1 MATIFFTNTN
11 QIGDGSLYQTVLNA
25 QEGDV
30 VAPDPTVFGVGER
43 VVIDFAD
50 ILKIE
55 RPITID
61 AGKTRLILTKS
72 QKSGSIPAYI
82 LIDTSYSTIAGLHA
96 RGVAFNGRVLPGGS
110 LQKYRFDKCV
120 FGGFPKGYNSVHP
133 VGYCDIEFNDCAF
146 ICGYGSPFFGTSTRS
161 SYIFNRCTIA
171 ANKANETS
179 PGRIG
184 ATYVDCID
192 EPDLSTAGFANVPT
206 NLDSVVVTK
215 WEEYDF
221 TPLPSSP
228 YATGATSAENE
239 TDILGSRRGYLDSTG
254 ETQYAVGAYE
264 VVNANYYLAPN
275 VGSTASFTDPA
286 IWRTERGG
294 DATPEVVEAGVFFID
309 ETVTLIGAPPEG
321 ASIVVAGPSRVE
333 IGADCIFEE
342 IRIGSRSEI
351 EFKGTARGAALD
363 LRDESLLELA
373 PGTINTVDSLTNGS
387 GVTLKSSS
395 RSYFSAPVITPSLFE
410 NENVVVGVRGAGL
423 TGFFAA
429 AKNSNEVAL
438 SWTCKDSSVPI
449 VLERRIDGE
458 WTTALASA
466 LGLTATV
473 PFGTDPVELIFDDWR
488 AWDGDVFLTASPSN
502 AKINFF
508 KYWSGVDAAVSVS
521 EWIVESLVVNEWITD
536 TITMKAGEMGY
547 RNENA
552 LFLAL
557 IKNPLSGAL
566 LQPEEV
572 SGITATF
579 YKVGGWSSPNVWTPV
594 DGWVDIAVP
603 SDSVLPAPI
612 DVETLTQSGTT
623 WSRDEGPNFSWT
635 PNTTTSTPFSD
646 NGSYVVQ
653 VKIVLKDG
661 KNPIVAT
668 FNNKVY

>member
-11 QIGDGSLYQTVLNA
+11 QIGDGSLYQTVLDA

-61 AGKTRLILTKS
+61 AGKTRLILRKTTASVVSKDV
-72 QKSGSIPAYI
+72 
-82 LIDTSYSTIAGLHA
+82 LIDCVYSTIVSFNA
-96 RGVAFNGRVLPGGS
+96 RGIAFNGRVLVGGS
-110 LQKYRFDKCV
+110 GQKHRFDKCI
-120 FGGFPKGYNSVHP
+120 FGGFATVRNSFHTNGNCNV
-133 VGYCDIEFNDCAF
+133 EFNDCAF
-146 ICGYGSPFFGTSTRS
+146 VCGPSSPFYGTATKS
-161 SYIFNRCTIA
+161 SYKFTRCTIA
-171 ANKANETS
+171 ANKANEMTS
-179 PGRIG
+179 GRTG

-206 NLDSVVVTK
+206 SLDAVDVTK

-221 TPLPSSP
+221 APLSSSP
-228 YATGATSAENE
+228 FATGATSAENE
-239 TDILGSRRGYLDSTG
+239 TDILGSRRGYLDANG
-254 ETQYAVGAYE
+254 ATQYAVGAFE

-275 VGSTASFTDPA
+275 VGLTARFTDPS
-286 IWRTERGG
+286 IWRTERDGN
-294 DATPEVVEAGVFFID
+294 ATPEAVEAGVFYVD
-309 ETVTLIGAPPEG
+309 ETVAFIDAPPKG

-333 IGADCIFEE
+333 IGADCVFEE
-342 IRIGSRSEI
+342 IRVGARSEI
-351 EFKGTARGAALD
+351 EFKGTARGSTLD
-363 LRDESLLELA
+363 LRDESSLELA

-387 GVTLKSSS
+387 GVTIKSSS
-395 RSYFSAPVITPSLFE
+395 RSYFSAPVIIPSLFE
-410 NENVVVGVRGAGL
+410 TENVVVGVRGAGL

-429 AKNSNEVAL
+429 VKNSNEVAL

-449 VLERRIDGE
+449 VVERRVDGG
-458 WTTALASA
+458 WTTALEAA

-473 PFGTDPVELIFDDWR
+473 PFGSEPVELIFDDWR
-488 AWDGDVFLTASPSN
+488 AWDGDVFLTASPFY
-502 AKINFF
+502 AKVDFF
-508 KYWSGVDAAVSVS
+508 KYWSGVDATVSVN
-521 EWIVESLVVNEWITD
+521 EWIVDPLVVNEWITN
-536 TITMKAGEMGY
+536 TLTMKAGEMGY

-566 LQPEEV
+566 LQQEEV
-572 SGITATF
+572 SNITATF
-579 YKVGGWSSPNVWTPV
+579 YKVGGWSSPNMWTPV

-612 DVETLTQSGTT
+612 DVSVLTQSGTT
-623 WSRDEGPNFSWT
+623 WSREEGPNFSWT
-635 PNTTTSTPFSD
+635 PNTTTSTPFAD

>member
-61 AGKTRLILTKS
+61 AGRTRLILRRTTAS
-72 QKSGSIPAYI
+72 AVPRDI
-82 LIDTSYSTIAGLHA
+82 LIDCVYSTIVSFNA
-96 RGVAFNGRVLPGGS
+96 RGIAFNGRVLVGGS
-110 LQKYRFDKCV
+110 GQKHRFDKCI
-120 FGGFPKGYNSVHP
+120 FGGFSTSRNSFHTT
-133 VGYCDIEFNDCAF
+133 GNCDVEFNDCAF
-146 ICGYGSPFFGTSTRS
+146 ICGAGSPFYGTSIKS
-161 SYIFNRCTIA
+161 SYKFTRCTIA

-179 PGRIG
+179 SARNI

-192 EPDLSTAGFANVPT
+192 EPDLSTAGFANVPAS
-206 NLDSVVVTK
+206 LDAVVVTK

-221 TPLPSSP
+221 APLPSSP
-228 YATGATSAENE
+228 FATGGATGADE
-239 TDILGSRRGYLDSTG
+239 TDLLGNKRGWTDESDS
-254 ETQYAVGAYE
+254 TQYAVGAYE
-264 VVNANYYLAPN
+264 VVKADYFLSQDTPPSARFTEP
-275 VGSTASFTDPA
+275 STWKT
-286 IWRTERGG
+286 TRGG
-294 DATPEVVEAGVFFID
+294 NAPPEVVGTGVFYID
-309 ETVTLIGAPPEG
+309 EAKTFVDAPPAG

-333 IGADCIFEE
+333 IGDACVLDE
-342 IRIGSRSEI
+342 IRAGARSTI
-351 EFKGTARGAALD
+351 AFKNAVVASSFD
-363 LRDESLLELA
+363 LRDESTVEIR
-373 PGTINTVDSLTNGS
+373 PGDVIALDSLTFGAGAS
-387 GVTLKSSS
+387 AKSTG
-395 RSYFSAPVITPSLFE
+395 RAYLSAPEVDASQLTT
-410 NENVVVGVRGAGL
+410 ENVVVGQRGAGL
-423 TGFFAA
+423 TGFYAVV
-429 AKNSNEVAL
+429 KRTGEVAL

-449 VLERRIDGE
+449 VVERRVDGE
-458 WTTALASA
+458 WTTAIASA
-466 LGLTATV
+466 LGLTSTV
-473 PFGTDPVELIFDDWR
+473 QVGPEPIELVFDDWR
-488 AWDGDVFLTASPSN
+488 AWDGDAFLTSTPFY
-502 AKINFF
+502 AKVDFF
-508 KYWSGVDAAVSVS
+508 KYWAGVDATVSVS
-521 EWIVESLVVNEWITD
+521 EWSVEPLVVNEWITNTL
-536 TITMKAGEMGY
+536 TIKAGEMGY

-572 SGITATF
+572 EGITATF
-579 YKVGGWSSPNVWTPV
+579 FKVGGWSSPNVWTPV
-594 DGWVDIAVP
+594 EEWVDVAVP
-603 SDSVLPAPI
+603 TDSVLPAPI
-612 DVETLTQSGTT
+612 DVSVLTQSGTT

-635 PNTTTSTPFSD
+635 PNTTTSTPFGE

>member
-11 QIGDGSLYQTVLNA
+11 QIGDGSLYQTVLDA

-30 VAPDPTVFGVGER
+30 VMPDPTVFGVGER

-72 QKSGSIPAYI
+72 QNYGSVPAYV

-120 FGGFPKGYNSVHP
+120 FGGFPKTYNSVHS

-146 ICGYGSPFFGTSTRS
+146 ICGAGSPFFGTSTKS
-161 SYIFNRCTIA
+161 SYKFTRCTIA

-179 PGRIG
+179 SGRVA
-184 ATYVDCID
+184 ATYIDCID
-192 EPDLSTAGFANVPT
+192 EPDLTTAGFANVPT
-206 NLDSVVVTK
+206 SLDAVDVTK

-221 TPLPSSP
+221 APLPSSP
-228 YATGATSAENE
+228 FATGATDAENE
-239 TDILGSRRGYLDSTG
+239 TDILGSRRGYVDATG
-254 ETQYAVGAYE
+254 VTQYAVGAYE

-275 VGSTASFTDPA
+275 VGSTARFTDPT

-294 DATPEVVEAGVFFID
+294 NATPEVVEAGVFYVD
-309 ETVTLIGAPPEG
+309 ETVTLLDDPPEG
-321 ASIVVAGPSRVE
+321 SSIVVAGPSRVE
-333 IGADCIFEE
+333 IGDACVLDE
-342 IRIGSRSEI
+342 IRAGARSTI
-351 EFKGTARGAALD
+351 AFKNAVIASSFD
-363 LRDESLLELA
+363 LRDESTVEII
-373 PGTINTVDSLTNGS
+373 PGDVIALDSLTYGAGAS
-387 GVTLKSSS
+387 AKSTG
-395 RSYFSAPVITPSLFE
+395 RAYLSAPEVDASQLTT
-410 NENVVVGVRGAGL
+410 ENVVVGQRGAGL

-429 AKNSNEVAL
+429 VKRAGEIAL

-449 VLERRIDGE
+449 VVERRVDGE
-458 WTTALASA
+458 WTTAIASA

-473 PFGTDPVELIFDDWR
+473 QVGPEPIELVFDDWR
-488 AWDGDVFLTASPSN
+488 AWDGDAFLTSTPFY
-502 AKINFF
+502 AKVDFF
-508 KYWSGVDAAVSVS
+508 KYWAGVDATVSVS
-521 EWIVESLVVNEWITD
+521 EWSVEPLVVNEWITNTL
-536 TITMKAGEMGY
+536 TIKAGEMGY

-572 SGITATF
+572 EGITATF
-579 YKVGGWSSPNVWTPV
+579 FKVGGWSSPNVWTPV
-594 DGWVDIAVP
+594 EEWVDVAVP
-603 SDSVLPAPI
+603 TDSVLPAPI
-612 DVETLTQSGTT
+612 DVSVLTQSGMT

>member
-11 QIGDGSLYQTVLNA
+11 QIGDGSLFQTILDA

-61 AGKTRLILTKS
+61 AGKTRLILRRTTASAVPKDV
-72 QKSGSIPAYI
+72 
-82 LIDTSYSTIAGLHA
+82 LIDCVYSTIVSFNA
-96 RGVAFNGRVLPGGS
+96 RGIAFNGRVLVGGS
-110 LQKYRFDKCV
+110 GQKHRFDKCI
-120 FGGFPKGYNSVHP
+120 FGGFATVRNSFHTTGNCNV
-133 VGYCDIEFNDCAF
+133 EFNDCAF
-146 ICGYGSPFFGTSTRS
+146 ICGSGSPFYGTSTKS
-161 SYIFNRCTIA
+161 SYKFTRCTIA

-179 PGRIG
+179 SGRVA
-184 ATYVDCID
+184 ATYIDCID
-192 EPDLSTAGFANVPT
+192 EPDLTTAGFANVPSS
-206 NLDSVVVTK
+206 LDAVDVTK

-221 TPLPSSP
+221 SPIPSSP
-228 YATGATSAENE
+228 FATGGTSAENE
-239 TDILGSRRGYLDSTG
+239 TDILGSRRGYLDATG
-254 ETQYAVGAYE
+254 ATQYAIGAYE

-275 VGSTASFTDPA
+275 VGSTVSFTDPS

-294 DATPEVVEAGVFFID
+294 IATPEVVEAGVFYVDGTVTFID
-309 ETVTLIGAPPEG
+309 APPEG

-333 IGADCIFEE
+333 IGADCMFEE
-342 IRIGSRSEI
+342 IRVGSRSEI
-351 EFKGTARGAALD
+351 EFKETARGSSLD
-363 LRDESLLELA
+363 LRDESLLEIA

-387 GVTLKSSS
+387 GVTIKSSS
-395 RSYFSAPVITPSLFE
+395 RSYFSAPIIIPTLFE
-410 NENVVVGVRGAGL
+410 TENVVVCVRGAGL

-429 AKNSNEVAL
+429 VNSADEVAL

-449 VLERRIDGE
+449 VVERRVDGE
-458 WTTALASA
+458 WTTAIASA
-466 LGLTATV
+466 LGLTTTV
-473 PFGTDPVELIFDDWR
+473 PFGSEPVELIFGDWR
-488 AWDGDVFLTASPSN
+488 AWDGDVFLTASPFY
-502 AKINFF
+502 AKVDFF
-508 KYWSGVDAAVSVS
+508 KYWSGVDATVSVS
-521 EWIVESLVVNEWITD
+521 EWIVEPLVVNEWITD
-536 TITMKAGEMGY
+536 TLTMKAGEMGY

-572 SGITATF
+572 SNITATF

-594 DGWVDIAVP
+594 DGWVDVAVP
-603 SDSVLPAPI
+603 TDSVLPAPV
-612 DVETLTQSGTT
+612 DVSVLTQSGTT

-635 PNTTTSTPFSD
+635 PNTTTSTPFAD

>member
-11 QIGDGSLYQTVLNA
+11 QIGDGSLYQTVLDA

-30 VAPDPTVFGVGER
+30 VTPDPTVFGVGER

-61 AGKTRLILTKS
+61 AGKTRLILRRTTAS
-72 QKSGSIPAYI
+72 AAPRDI
-82 LIDTSYSTIAGLHA
+82 LIDCVYSTIVSFNA
-96 RGVAFNGRVLPGGS
+96 RGVAFNGRVLVGGS
-110 LQKYRFDKCV
+110 GQKHRFDKCI
-120 FGGFPKGYNSVHP
+120 FGGFATVRNSFHTTGNCNV
-133 VGYCDIEFNDCAF
+133 EFNDCAF
-146 ICGYGSPFFGTSTRS
+146 ICGAGSPFYGTATKSI
-161 SYIFNRCTIA
+161 YNFMRCTIA

-179 PGRIG
+179 TGRVA

-192 EPDLSTAGFANVPT
+192 EPGLTTAGFANVPT
-206 NLDSVVVTK
+206 NLDAVDVTK

-221 TPLPSSP
+221 SPLPSSP
-228 YATGATSAENE
+228 FATGGTSAENK
-239 TDILGSRRGYLDSTG
+239 TDILGSRRGYVDATG
-254 ETQYAVGAYE
+254 ATQYAVGAYE

-275 VGSTASFTDPA
+275 VVSTASFTDTS

-294 DATPEVVEAGVFFID
+294 DATPEVVEAGVFYID
-309 ETVTLIGAPPEG
+309 ETVTLLDAPPEG

-333 IGADCIFEE
+333 IGAECVFEE
-342 IRIGSRSEI
+342 IRVGSRSEL
-351 EFKGTARGAALD
+351 EFKGTASGSSLD
-363 LRDESLLELA
+363 LRDESIIEIA

-387 GVTLKSSS
+387 GVTIKSSS
-395 RSYFSAPVITPSLFE
+395 RSYFSAPVIIQSLFDS
-410 NENVVVGVRGAGL
+410 ENVVVGVRGAGL
-423 TGFFAA
+423 TGFYAA

-438 SWTCKDSSVPI
+438 SWGCKDSSVPI
-449 VLERRIDGE
+449 VIERRIDGE
-458 WTTALASA
+458 WTTAIESA
-466 LGLTATV
+466 LGLSATV
-473 PFGTDPVELIFDDWR
+473 PFGSEPVELIFSDWR
-488 AWDGDVFLTASPSN
+488 AWDGDVFLTASPFY
-502 AKINFF
+502 AKVDFF
-508 KYWSGVDAAVSVS
+508 KYWSGVDATVSVS
-521 EWIVESLVVNEWITD
+521 EWIVEPLVVNEWITD
-536 TITMKAGEMGY
+536 TLTMKAGEMGY

-603 SDSVLPAPI
+603 SDSVLSAPI
-612 DVETLTQSGTT
+612 DVSVLTQSGTT

-635 PNTTTSTPFSD
+635 PNTITSTPFAD

-668 FNNKVY
+668 FNNKVF

>member
-11 QIGDGSLYQTVLNA
+11 QIGDGSLYQTVLDA

-55 RPITID
+55 RPITLD
-61 AGKTRLILTKS
+61 AGKTRLILQRTTASAVPKDV
-72 QKSGSIPAYI
+72 
-82 LIDTSYSTIAGLHA
+82 LIDCVYSTIVSFNA
-96 RGVAFNGRVLPGGS
+96 RGIAFNGRVLVGGS
-110 LQKYRFDKCV
+110 GQKHRFDKCI
-120 FGGFPKGYNSVHP
+120 FGGFATVRNSFHTTGNCNV
-133 VGYCDIEFNDCAF
+133 EFNDCAF
-146 ICGYGSPFFGTSTRS
+146 ICGAGSPFYGTSTKS
-161 SYIFNRCTIA
+161 SYKFTRCTIA

-179 PGRIG
+179 SGRVA

-206 NLDSVVVTK
+206 SLDAVDVTK

-221 TPLPSSP
+221 APLSSSP
-228 YATGATSAENE
+228 FATGATSAENE
-239 TDILGSRRGYLDSTG
+239 TDILGSRRGYIDASG
-254 ETQYAVGAYE
+254 ATQYAVGAYE
-264 VVNANYYLAPN
+264 VVNANYYLASN
-275 VGSTASFTDPA
+275 VGLTARFTEPS

-294 DATPEVVEAGVFFID
+294 IATPEAVEAGVFYVD
-309 ETVTLIGAPPEG
+309 ETVAFIDAPPEG

-333 IGADCIFEE
+333 IGADCVFEE
-342 IRIGSRSEI
+342 IRVGSRSEI
-351 EFKGTARGAALD
+351 EFKGTARGSSLD

-387 GVTLKSSS
+387 GATIKSSS
-395 RSYFSAPVITPSLFE
+395 RSYFSAHVLIPSLFE
-410 NENVVVGVRGAGL
+410 SENVVVGVRGAGL

-429 AKNSNEVAL
+429 VKNSNEVAL

-449 VLERRIDGE
+449 VVERRIDGE
-458 WTTALASA
+458 WTTALEAA

-473 PFGTDPVELIFDDWR
+473 PFGSEPVELIFGDWR
-488 AWDGDVFLTASPSN
+488 AWDGDAFLTASPFY
-502 AKINFF
+502 AKVDFF
-508 KYWSGVDAAVSVS
+508 KYWAGVDATVSVS
-521 EWIVESLVVNEWITD
+521 EWIVDPLVVNEWITD
-536 TITMKAGEMGY
+536 TLTMKAGEMGY

-579 YKVGGWSSPNVWTPV
+579 YKIGGWSSPNVWTPV
-594 DGWVDIAVP
+594 DGWVDVAVP

-612 DVETLTQSGTT
+612 DVSVLTQSGTT

-635 PNTTTSTPFSD
+635 PNTTTSTPFAD

>member
-11 QIGDGSLYQTVLNA
+11 QIGDGSLYQTVLDA

-30 VAPDPTVFGVGER
+30 VTPDPTVFGVGER

-61 AGKTRLILTKS
+61 AGKTRLILRRTTASAVPKDV
-72 QKSGSIPAYI
+72 
-82 LIDTSYSTIAGLHA
+82 LIDCVYSTIVSFNA
-96 RGVAFNGRVLPGGS
+96 RGIAFNGRVLVGGS
-110 LQKYRFDKCV
+110 GQKHRFDKCI
-120 FGGFPKGYNSVHP
+120 FGGFATVRNSFHTTGNCNV
-133 VGYCDIEFNDCAF
+133 EFNDCAF
-146 ICGYGSPFFGTSTRS
+146 ICGAGSPFFGTATKS
-161 SYIFNRCTIA
+161 SYKFTRCTIA

-179 PGRIG
+179 SGRVA

-192 EPDLSTAGFANVPT
+192 EPDLSTAGFANVPAS
-206 NLDSVVVTK
+206 LDAVDVTK

-221 TPLPSSP
+221 SPLPSSP
-228 YATGATSAENE
+228 FATGATDAENE
-239 TDILGSRRGYLDSTG
+239 TDILGSRRGYVDASG
-254 ETQYAVGAYE
+254 ATQYAIGAYE

-275 VGSTASFTDPA
+275 FGSTARFTDPL
-286 IWRTERGG
+286 IWRIERGG
-294 DATPEVVEAGVFFID
+294 NATPEVVEAGVFYID
-309 ETVTLIGAPPEG
+309 ETVTLIDAPPEG

-333 IGADCIFEE
+333 IGADCVFEE
-342 IRIGSRSEI
+342 IRVGSRSEL
-351 EFKGTARGAALD
+351 EFKGTASGSALD

-373 PGTINTVDSLTNGS
+373 PGTINAVDSLTNGS
-387 GVTLKSSS
+387 GVVFKSSS
-395 RSYFSAPVITPSLFE
+395 RSYFSAPVLIQSLFE
-410 NENVVVGVRGAGL
+410 TENVVVGVRGAGL

-429 AKNSNEVAL
+429 VKNSNEVAL
-438 SWTCKDSSVPI
+438 SWTCKESSVPI
-449 VLERRIDGE
+449 VLERRVDGE
-458 WTTALASA
+458 WTTILESA
-466 LGLTATV
+466 LGLSATV
-473 PFGTDPVELIFDDWR
+473 PFGSEPVELIFDDWR
-488 AWDGDVFLTASPSN
+488 AWDGDVFLTASPFY
-502 AKINFF
+502 AKTDFF
-508 KYWSGVDAAVSVS
+508 KYWAGVDATVSVS
-521 EWIVESLVVNEWITD
+521 EWIVEPLVVNEWITD
-536 TITMKAGEMGY
+536 TLTMKAGEMAY

-572 SGITATF
+572 SNITATF
-579 YKVGGWSSPNVWTPV
+579 YKIGGWSSPNVWTPV

-603 SDSVLPAPI
+603 SDSVLSTPI

-623 WSRDEGPNFSWT
+623 WSREEGPNFSWT
-635 PNTTTSTPFSD
+635 PNTTTSTPFAD

>member
-11 QIGDGSLYQTVLNA
+11 QIGDGSLYQTVLDA

-61 AGKTRLILTKS
+61 AGKTRLILRRTTASAVPKD
-72 QKSGSIPAYI
+72 I
-82 LIDTSYSTIAGLHA
+82 LIDCVYSTIVSFNA
-96 RGVAFNGRVLPGGS
+96 RGIAFSGRVLVGGS
-110 LQKYRFDKCV
+110 GQKHRFDKCI
-120 FGGFPKGYNSVHP
+120 FGGFATVRNSFHTT
-133 VGYCDIEFNDCAF
+133 GNCDVEFNDCAF
-146 ICGYGSPFFGTSTRS
+146 ICGAGSPFYGTSTKS
-161 SYIFNRCTIA
+161 SYKFTRCTIA
-171 ANKANETS
+171 ANKANES
-179 PGRIG
+179 SSGRVA

-192 EPDLSTAGFANVPT
+192 EPDLTTAGFANVPT
-206 NLDSVVVTK
+206 SLDAVDVTK

-221 TPLPSSP
+221 APLPSSP
-228 YATGATSAENE
+228 FATGATSAENK
-239 TDILGSRRGYLDSTG
+239 TDILGSRRGYVDASG
-254 ETQYAVGAYE
+254 ATQYAVGAFE
-264 VVNANYYLAPN
+264 VVNANYYLGPN
-275 VGSTASFTDPA
+275 VGSTARFTEPTT
-286 IWRTERGG
+286 WRTERGG
-294 DATPEVVEAGVFFID
+294 IATPEVVETGVFYVD
-309 ETVTLIGAPPEG
+309 ETVTFIDDPPEG

-333 IGADCIFEE
+333 IGADCVFEE
-342 IRIGSRSEI
+342 IRVGSRSEI

-387 GVTLKSSS
+387 GVAFKSSS
-395 RSYFSAPVITPSLFE
+395 RSYFSAPMLIPSLFDS
-410 NENVVVGVRGAGL
+410 ENVVVGVRGAGL
-423 TGFFAA
+423 TGFYAA
-429 AKNSNEVAL
+429 AKNPNEVAL
-438 SWTCKDSSVPI
+438 SWTCKDSAVPI
-449 VLERRIDGE
+449 VIERRINGE
-458 WTTALASA
+458 WTTALESA
-466 LGLTATV
+466 LGLSATV
-473 PFGTDPVELIFDDWR
+473 PFGSEPVELIFGDWR
-488 AWDGDVFLTASPSN
+488 AWDGDVFLTASPFYT
-502 AKINFF
+502 KVDFF
-508 KYWSGVDAAVSVS
+508 KYWAGVDVTVSVS
-521 EWIVESLVVNEWITD
+521 EWIVEPLVVNEWITD
-536 TITMKAGEMGY
+536 TLTMKAGEMGY

-572 SGITATF
+572 SNITATF

-603 SDSVLPAPI
+603 SDSVLSAPI
-612 DVETLTQSGTT
+612 DVSVLTQSGTT

-635 PNTTTSTPFSD
+635 PNTITSTPFAD

>member
-11 QIGDGSLYQTVLNA
+11 QIGDGSLYQTVLDA
-25 QEGDV
+25 QERDV

-61 AGKTRLILTKS
+61 AGKTRLILHRTTASAVPKDV
-72 QKSGSIPAYI
+72 
-82 LIDTSYSTIAGLHA
+82 LIDCVYSTIVSFNA
-96 RGVAFNGRVLPGGS
+96 RGIAFNGRVLVGGS
-110 LQKYRFDKCV
+110 GQKHRFDKCI
-120 FGGFPKGYNSVHP
+120 FGGFATVRNSFHTT
-133 VGYCDIEFNDCAF
+133 GNCDVEFNDCAF
-146 ICGYGSPFFGTSTRS
+146 ICGAGSPFYGTSTKS
-161 SYIFNRCTIA
+161 KYKFNRCTIA

-179 PGRIG
+179 SGRVA

-192 EPDLSTAGFANVPT
+192 EPDLATAGFANVPT
-206 NLDSVVVTK
+206 TLDAVDVTK

-221 TPLPSSP
+221 APLSSSP
-228 YATGATSAENE
+228 FATGATSAENE
-239 TDILGSRRGYLDSTG
+239 TDILGSRRGYVDATG
-254 ETQYAVGAYE
+254 STQYAIGAFE
-264 VVNANYYLAPN
+264 VVNANYYLTPN
-275 VGSTASFTDPA
+275 VGSTARFTEPTT
-286 IWRTERGG
+286 WRTERGG
-294 DATPEVVEAGVFFID
+294 NATPEVVEAGVFFID
-309 ETVTLIGAPPEG
+309 ETVTFIDAPPEG

-342 IRIGSRSEI
+342 IRVGSRSEL
-351 EFKGTARGAALD
+351 EFKGTASGAALD
-363 LRDESLLELA
+363 LRDESLLEIA

-387 GVTLKSSS
+387 GVTIKSSS

-410 NENVVVGVRGAGL
+410 TENVVVGVRGAGL

-429 AKNSNEVAL
+429 VKNSNEVAL
-438 SWTCKDSSVPI
+438 SWTCKDSAVPI
-449 VLERRIDGE
+449 VVERRIDGE
-458 WTTALASA
+458 WTTALEAA
-466 LGLTATV
+466 LGLTTTV
-473 PFGTDPVELIFDDWR
+473 PFGSEPVELVFGDWR
-488 AWDGDVFLTASPSN
+488 AWDGDVFLTASPFY
-502 AKINFF
+502 AKVDFF
-508 KYWSGVDAAVSVS
+508 KYWSGVDATVSVS
-521 EWIVESLVVNEWITD
+521 EWIVEPLVVNEWITD
-536 TITMKAGEMGY
+536 TLTMKAGEMGY

-612 DVETLTQSGTT
+612 DVETLTQTGTT

-661 KNPIVAT
+661 KNPVVAT

>member
-11 QIGDGSLYQTVLNA
+11 QIGDGSLYQTVLDA

-55 RPITID
+55 RPITLD
-61 AGKTRLILTKS
+61 AGKTRLILQRTTASAVPKDV
-72 QKSGSIPAYI
+72 
-82 LIDTSYSTIAGLHA
+82 LIDCVYSTIVSFNA
-96 RGVAFNGRVLPGGS
+96 RGIAFNGRVLVGGS
-110 LQKYRFDKCV
+110 GQKHRFDKCI
-120 FGGFPKGYNSVHP
+120 FGGFATVRNSFHTTGNCNV
-133 VGYCDIEFNDCAF
+133 EFNDCAF
-146 ICGYGSPFFGTSTRS
+146 ICGAGSPFYGTSTKS
-161 SYIFNRCTIA
+161 SYKFTRCTIA

-179 PGRIG
+179 SGRVA

-206 NLDSVVVTK
+206 SLDAVDVTK

-221 TPLPSSP
+221 APLSSSP
-228 YATGATSAENE
+228 FATGATSAENE
-239 TDILGSRRGYLDSTG
+239 TDILGSRRGYVDASG
-254 ETQYAVGAYE
+254 ATQYAVGVYE
-264 VVNANYYLAPN
+264 VVNANYYLASN
-275 VGSTASFTDPA
+275 VGLTARFTEPS

-294 DATPEVVEAGVFFID
+294 IATPEAVEAGVFYVD
-309 ETVTLIGAPPEG
+309 ETVAFIDAPPEG

-333 IGADCIFEE
+333 IGADCVFEE
-342 IRIGSRSEI
+342 IRVGSRSEI
-351 EFKGTARGAALD
+351 EFKGTARGSSLD

-387 GVTLKSSS
+387 GATIKSSS
-395 RSYFSAPVITPSLFE
+395 RSYFSAHVLIPSLFE
-410 NENVVVGVRGAGL
+410 SENVVVGVRGAGL

-449 VLERRIDGE
+449 VVERRIDGE
-458 WTTALASA
+458 WTTALEAA

-473 PFGTDPVELIFDDWR
+473 PFGSEPVELIFGDWR
-488 AWDGDVFLTASPSN
+488 AWDGDAFLTASPFY
-502 AKINFF
+502 AKVDFF
-508 KYWSGVDAAVSVS
+508 KYWAGVDATVSVS
-521 EWIVESLVVNEWITD
+521 EWIVDPLVVNEWITD
-536 TITMKAGEMGY
+536 TLTMKAGEMGY

-579 YKVGGWSSPNVWTPV
+579 YKIGGWSSPNVWTPV
-594 DGWVDIAVP
+594 DGWVDVAVP

-612 DVETLTQSGTT
+612 DVSVLTQSGTT

>member
-43 VVIDFAD
+43 VMIDFAD

-55 RPITID
+55 RPITLD
-61 AGKTRLILTKS
+61 AGKTRLILRRTTASAVPKD
-72 QKSGSIPAYI
+72 I
-82 LIDTSYSTIAGLHA
+82 LIDCVYSTIVSFNA
-96 RGVAFNGRVLPGGS
+96 RGIAFNGRVLVGGS
-110 LQKYRFDKCV
+110 GQKHRFDKCI
-120 FGGFPKGYNSVHP
+120 FGGFATVRNSFHTT
-133 VGYCDIEFNDCAF
+133 GKCDVEFNDCAF
-146 ICGYGSPFFGTSTRS
+146 ICGAGSPFFGTSTKS
-161 SYIFNRCTIA
+161 SYKFTRCTIA

-179 PGRIG
+179 SGRVA

-192 EPDLSTAGFANVPT
+192 EPDLTTAGFANVPT
-206 NLDSVVVTK
+206 TLDEIDVTK

-221 TPLPSSP
+221 APLPSSP
-228 YATGATSAENE
+228 FATGATSAENE
-239 TDILGSRRGYLDSTG
+239 TDILGSRRGYVDASG
-254 ETQYAVGAYE
+254 ATQYALGAYA

-275 VGSTASFTDPA
+275 IGLTASFTDPM

-294 DATPEVVEAGVFFID
+294 NATPEVVEAGVFYID
-309 ETVTLIGAPPEG
+309 ETVTLLDAPPEG

-333 IGADCIFEE
+333 IGADCVFEE
-342 IRIGSRSEI
+342 FRVGSRSELD
-351 EFKGTARGAALD
+351 FKGTASGSSLD

-387 GVTLKSSS
+387 GITIKSSS
-395 RSYFSAPVITPSLFE
+395 RSYFSAPVIIQSLFE
-410 NENVVVGVRGAGL
+410 TENVVVGVRGAGL

-429 AKNSNEVAL
+429 VKNSNEVAL

-449 VLERRIDGE
+449 VVERRVDGE
-458 WTTALASA
+458 WTTILESA

-473 PFGTDPVELIFDDWR
+473 PFGSEPVELIFDDWR
-488 AWDGDVFLTASPSN
+488 AWDGDAFLTASPFY
-502 AKINFF
+502 AKTDFF
-508 KYWSGVDAAVSVS
+508 KYWAGVDATISVS
-521 EWIVESLVVNEWITD
+521 EWIVDPLVVNEWITD
-536 TITMKAGEMGY
+536 TLTMKAGEMGY

-557 IKNPLSGAL
+557 IKNPLSGAF

-594 DGWVDIAVP
+594 DGWVDVAVP
-603 SDSVLPAPI
+603 SDSVLSAPI
-612 DVETLTQSGTT
+612 DVSVLTQSGTT

-635 PNTTTSTPFSD
+635 PNTATSTPFAD

>member
-11 QIGDGSLYQTVLNA
+11 QIGDGSLYQTVLDA

-61 AGKTRLILTKS
+61 AGKTRLILRRTTAS
-72 QKSGSIPAYI
+72 AVPRDI
-82 LIDTSYSTIAGLHA
+82 LIDCVYSTIVSFNA
-96 RGVAFNGRVLPGGS
+96 RGVAFNGRVLVGGS
-110 LQKYRFDKCV
+110 GQKHRFDKCI
-120 FGGFPKGYNSVHP
+120 FGGFATVRNSFHTTGKCGV
-133 VGYCDIEFNDCAF
+133 EFNDCAF
-146 ICGYGSPFFGTSTRS
+146 ICGSGSAFYGTATKS
-161 SYIFNRCTIA
+161 SYKFTRCTIA

-179 PGRIG
+179 SGRVA

-192 EPDLSTAGFANVPT
+192 EPDLTTAGFANVPT
-206 NLDSVVVTK
+206 SLDAVDVTK

-221 TPLPSSP
+221 APLPSSP
-228 YATGATSAENE
+228 FATGATSAENK
-239 TDILGSRRGYLDSTG
+239 TDILGSRRGYVDATG
-254 ETQYAVGAYE
+254 ATQYAVGAYE
-264 VVNANYYLAPN
+264 VVNANYYLASN
-275 VGSTASFTDPA
+275 VGSTARFTDPT

-294 DATPEVVEAGVFFID
+294 IAAPEVVETGVFFID
-309 ETVTLIGAPPEG
+309 ETVTFIDTPPEG

-333 IGADCIFEE
+333 IGAECVFEK
-342 IRIGSRSEI
+342 IRVGSRSEL
-351 EFKGTARGAALD
+351 EFKGTASGSSLD
-363 LRDESLLELA
+363 LRDESLLEIA

-387 GVTLKSSS
+387 GVSIKSSS
-395 RSYFSAPVITPSLFE
+395 RSYFSAPVINPSIFE
-410 NENVVVGVRGAGL
+410 TENVVVGVRGAGL
-423 TGFFAA
+423 TGFYAA

-449 VLERRIDGE
+449 VIERRIDGE
-458 WTTALASA
+458 WTTAIASA

-473 PFGTDPVELIFDDWR
+473 PFGSEPVDLIFSDWR
-488 AWDGDVFLTASPSN
+488 AWDGDAFLTASPFY
-502 AKINFF
+502 AKVDFF
-508 KYWSGVDAAVSVS
+508 KYWSGVDATVSVS
-521 EWIVESLVVNEWITD
+521 EWIVEPLVVNEWITD
-536 TITMKAGEMGY
+536 TLTMKAGEMGY

-572 SGITATF
+572 SNITATF
-579 YKVGGWSSPNVWTPV
+579 YKIGGWSSPNVWTPV
-594 DGWVDIAVP
+594 DGWVDVAVP
-603 SDSVLPAPI
+603 NDSVLSAPI

-623 WSRDEGPNFSWT
+623 WARNEGPNFSWT
-635 PNTTTSTPFSD
+635 PNTTASTPFAD

-668 FNNKVY
+668 FNNKVF

>member
-11 QIGDGSLYQTVLNA
+11 QIGDGSLYQTVLDA

-61 AGKTRLILTKS
+61 AGKTRLILRRTTASAVPKDV
-72 QKSGSIPAYI
+72 
-82 LIDTSYSTIAGLHA
+82 LIDCVYSTIVSFNA
-96 RGVAFNGRVLPGGS
+96 RGIALNGRVLVGGS
-110 LQKYRFDKCV
+110 GQKHRFDKCI
-120 FGGFPKGYNSVHP
+120 FGGFVTVRNSFHTT
-133 VGYCDIEFNDCAF
+133 GNCDVEFNDCAF
-146 ICGYGSPFFGTSTRS
+146 ICGAGSPFYGTSTKS
-161 SYIFNRCTIA
+161 SYKFTRCTIA

-179 PGRIG
+179 SGRVA

-192 EPDLSTAGFANVPT
+192 EPDLATAGFANVPT
-206 NLDSVVVTK
+206 SLDAVDVTK

-221 TPLPSSP
+221 APLSSSP
-228 YATGATSAENE
+228 FATGATSAENE
-239 TDILGSRRGYLDSTG
+239 TDILGSRRGYVDATG
-254 ETQYAVGAYE
+254 ATQYAIGAFE
-264 VVNANYYLAPN
+264 VVNAKYYLAPN
-275 VGSTASFTDPA
+275 VGSTARFTEPTT
-286 IWRTERGG
+286 WRTERGG
-294 DATPEVVEAGVFFID
+294 NATPEVVEAGVFLID
-309 ETVTLIGAPPEG
+309 ETVTFIDAPPEG

-342 IRIGSRSEI
+342 IRVGSRSEI

-373 PGTINTVDSLTNGS
+373 PGTIDTVDSLTNGS
-387 GVTLKSSS
+387 GVTIKSSS
-395 RSYFSAPVITPSLFE
+395 RSYFSAPIITPTLFKT
-410 NENVVVGVRGAGL
+410 ENVVVGVRGAGL
-423 TGFFAA
+423 TGFYAV

-438 SWTCKDSSVPI
+438 SWTCKDSAVPI
-449 VLERRIDGE
+449 VVERRVDGE
-458 WTTALASA
+458 WTTILESA
-466 LGLTATV
+466 LGLTTTV
-473 PFGTDPVELIFDDWR
+473 PFGSEPVELVFDDWR
-488 AWDGDVFLTASPSN
+488 AWDGDVFLTASPFY
-502 AKINFF
+502 AKVDFF
-508 KYWSGVDAAVSVS
+508 KYWAGVDATVSVS
-521 EWIVESLVVNEWITD
+521 EWIVDPLVVNEWITD
-536 TITMKAGEMGY
+536 TLTMKAGEMGY

-594 DGWVDIAVP
+594 DGWVDVAVP

-612 DVETLTQSGTT
+612 DVSVLTQSGTT
-623 WSRDEGPNFSWT
+623 WARDEGPNFSWT
-635 PNTTTSTPFSD
+635 PNTTTSTPFPE

-653 VKIVLKDG
+653 VKIILKNG

>member
-11 QIGDGSLYQTVLNA
+11 QIGDGSLYQTVLDA

-61 AGKTRLILTKS
+61 AGKTRLILRRTTAS
-72 QKSGSIPAYI
+72 AVPRDI
-82 LIDTSYSTIAGLHA
+82 LIDCVYSTIVSFNA
-96 RGVAFNGRVLPGGS
+96 RGVAFNGRVLVGGS
-110 LQKYRFDKCV
+110 GQKHRFDKCI
-120 FGGFPKGYNSVHP
+120 FGGFSTVRNSFHTTGNCNV
-133 VGYCDIEFNDCAF
+133 EFNDCAF
-146 ICGYGSPFFGTSTRS
+146 ICGAGSPFYGTSTKS
-161 SYIFNRCTIA
+161 SYKFTRCTIA
-171 ANKANETS
+171 ANKANETTS
-179 PGRIG
+179 GRIA

-206 NLDSVVVTK
+206 SLDAVDVTK

-221 TPLPSSP
+221 SPLPSSP
-228 YATGATSAENE
+228 FATGGTSAENK
-239 TDILGSRRGYLDSTG
+239 TDILGSRRGYVDATG
-254 ETQYAVGAYE
+254 ATQYAVGAYE
-264 VVNANYYLAPN
+264 VVNANYYLASN
-275 VGSTASFTDPA
+275 VGSTARFTDSST
-286 IWRTERGG
+286 WRTERGG
-294 DATPEVVEAGVFFID
+294 IATPEVVETGVFFID
-309 ETVTLIGAPPEG
+309 ETVTFIDAPPEG

-333 IGADCIFEE
+333 IGAECVFEE
-342 IRIGSRSEI
+342 IRVGSRSEI
-351 EFKGTARGAALD
+351 EFKGTASGSALD
-363 LRDESLLELA
+363 LRDESALVLA
-373 PGTINTVDSLTNGS
+373 PGTINTVDSLTNES
-387 GVTLKSSS
+387 GVTIKSSS
-395 RSYFSAPVITPSLFE
+395 RSYFSAPVIVPSLFE
-410 NENVVVGVRGAGL
+410 TENVVVGVRGAGL
-423 TGFFAA
+423 TGFYAA

-438 SWTCKDSSVPI
+438 SWSCKDSSVPI
-449 VLERRIDGE
+449 VIERRIDGE
-458 WTTALASA
+458 WTTVIESA
-466 LGLTATV
+466 LGLSATV
-473 PFGTDPVELIFDDWR
+473 PFGSEPVELIFSDWR
-488 AWDGDVFLTASPSN
+488 AWDGDAFLTASPFY
-502 AKINFF
+502 AKVDFF
-508 KYWSGVDAAVSVS
+508 KYWSGVDATVSVS
-521 EWIVESLVVNEWITD
+521 EWIVEPLVVNEWITD
-536 TITMKAGEMGY
+536 TLTMKAGEMGY

-579 YKVGGWSSPNVWTPV
+579 YKIGGWSSPNVWTPV

-603 SDSVLPAPI
+603 SDSVLSAPI
-612 DVETLTQSGTT
+612 DVSVLTQSGTT

-635 PNTTTSTPFSD
+635 PNTITSTPFAD

>member
-55 RPITID
+55 RPITLD

-72 QKSGSIPAYI
+72 QLSGSIPSYI
-82 LIDTSYSTIAGLHA
+82 LIDTTYSTIAGLHA

-110 LQKYRFDKCV
+110 NQKYRFDKCV
-120 FGGFPKGYNSVHP
+120 FGGFPKGFNSVHT
-133 VGYCDIEFNDCAF
+133 VGYCDVEFNDCAF
-146 ICGYGSPFFGTSTRS
+146 ICGAGSPFYGTSTKS
-161 SYIFNRCTIA
+161 SYKFTRCTIA
-171 ANKANETS
+171 ANKANEITS
-179 PGRIG
+179 GRLS
-184 ATYVDCID
+184 ATYIDCID
-192 EPDLSTAGFANVPT
+192 EPDLSTAGFANVPAS
-206 NLDSVVVTK
+206 LDAVDVTK

-221 TPLPSSP
+221 APLPSSP
-228 YATGATSAENE
+228 FATGATDAENE
-239 TDILGSRRGYLDSTG
+239 TDILGSLRGYVDATG
-254 ETQYAVGAYE
+254 ATQYAIGAYE
-264 VVNANYYLAPN
+264 VVNAKYYLATN
-275 VGSTASFTDPA
+275 VGSTASFTDPS

-294 DATPEVVEAGVFFID
+294 NATPEVVEAGVFYVD
-309 ETVTLIGAPPEG
+309 ETVTFLDAPPEG

-333 IGADCIFEE
+333 IDADCVFDD
-342 IRIGSRSEI
+342 IRVGSRSEL
-351 EFKGTARGAALD
+351 EFKGTARGSLLD

-387 GVTLKSSS
+387 GVTIKSFS
-395 RSYFSAPVITPSLFE
+395 RSYFSAPAIISTTFDT
-410 NENVVVGVRGAGL
+410 ENVVVGVRGAGL

-429 AKNSNEVAL
+429 VKNSNEVAL
-438 SWTCKDSSVPI
+438 SWNCKDSSVPI
-449 VLERRIDGE
+449 VVERRVDGE
-458 WTTALASA
+458 WTTILESA

-473 PFGTDPVELIFDDWR
+473 PFGSEPVELIFDDWR
-488 AWDGDVFLTASPSN
+488 AWDGDEFLTSSPFY
-502 AKINFF
+502 AKTDFF
-508 KYWSGVDAAVSVS
+508 KYWAGVDATISVP
-521 EWIVESLVVNEWITD
+521 EWVVEPLVVNEWITD
-536 TITMKAGEMGY
+536 TLTMKAGEMGY

-612 DVETLTQSGTT
+612 DVETLKQSGTT
-623 WSRDEGPNFSWT
+623 WSREEGPNFSWT
-635 PNTTTSTPFSD
+635 PNTTTSTPFGE

>member
-55 RPITID
+55 RPITLD
-61 AGKTRLILTKS
+61 AGKTRLILRRTTASAVPKDV
-72 QKSGSIPAYI
+72 
-82 LIDTSYSTIAGLHA
+82 LIDCVYSTIVSFNA
-96 RGVAFNGRVLPGGS
+96 RGIAFNGRVLVGGS
-110 LQKYRFDKCV
+110 GQKHRFDKCI
-120 FGGFPKGYNSVHP
+120 FGGFSTVRNSFHTTGNCNV
-133 VGYCDIEFNDCAF
+133 EFNDCAF
-146 ICGYGSPFFGTSTRS
+146 ICGSGSPFYGTSTKS
-161 SYIFNRCTIA
+161 SYKFTRCTIA

-179 PGRIG
+179 SGRVA
-184 ATYVDCID
+184 ATYVDCVD

-206 NLDSVVVTK
+206 NLDAVDVTK

-221 TPLPSSP
+221 SPLPSSP
-228 YATGATSAENE
+228 FATGATSAENE
-239 TDILGSRRGYLDSTG
+239 TDILGIRRGYVDASG
-254 ETQYAVGAYE
+254 ATQYAVGAFE

-275 VGSTASFTDPA
+275 IGSTASFTDPS
-286 IWRTERGG
+286 IWRTGRGG
-294 DATPEVVEAGVFFID
+294 IATAEVVEAGVFYID
-309 ETVTLIGAPPEG
+309 ETVTFIDVPHEG
-321 ASIVVAGPSRVE
+321 ASIVVAGPSRVVL
-333 IGADCIFEE
+333 GADCVFEE
-342 IRIGSRSEI
+342 IRVGSRSEL
-351 EFKGTARGAALD
+351 EFKGTASGSALD

-373 PGTINTVDSLTNGS
+373 PGTINTVGSLTNGS

-395 RSYFSAPVITPSLFE
+395 RSYFSAPIIIPTLFE
-410 NENVVVGVRGAGL
+410 TENVVVGVRGAGM
-423 TGFFAA
+423 TGFYAA

-449 VLERRIDGE
+449 VIERRIDGE
-458 WTTALASA
+458 WTTILESA

-473 PFGTDPVELIFDDWR
+473 PFGSEPVELIFDDWR
-488 AWDGDVFLTASPSN
+488 AWDGDVFLTASPFY
-502 AKINFF
+502 AKVDFF
-508 KYWSGVDAAVSVS
+508 KYWSGVDATVSVN
-521 EWIVESLVVNEWITD
+521 EWIVDPLVVNEWITD
-536 TITMKAGEMGY
+536 TLTMKAGEMGY

-603 SDSVLPAPI
+603 SDSVLSAPI
-612 DVETLTQSGTT
+612 DVSVLTQSGTT
-623 WSRDEGPNFSWT
+623 WSREEGPNFSWT
-635 PNTTTSTPFSD
+635 PNTTTSTPFAD

>member
-11 QIGDGSLYQTVLNA
+11 QIGDGSLYQTVLDA

-61 AGKTRLILTKS
+61 AGKTRLILRRTTASAVPKDV
-72 QKSGSIPAYI
+72 
-82 LIDTSYSTIAGLHA
+82 LIDCVYSTIVSFNA
-96 RGVAFNGRVLPGGS
+96 RGIAFNGRVLVGGS
-110 LQKYRFDKCV
+110 GQKHRFDKCI
-120 FGGFPKGYNSVHP
+120 FGGFATVRNSFHTT
-133 VGYCDIEFNDCAF
+133 GNCDVEFNDCAF
-146 ICGYGSPFFGTSTRS
+146 ICGAGSPFYGTSTKS
-161 SYIFNRCTIA
+161 SYKFTRCTIA
-171 ANKANETS
+171 ANKANES
-179 PGRIG
+179 SSGRVA

-192 EPDLSTAGFANVPT
+192 EPDLATAGFANVPT
-206 NLDSVVVTK
+206 SLDAVDVTK

-221 TPLPSSP
+221 APLPSSP
-228 YATGATSAENE
+228 FATGATSAENE
-239 TDILGSRRGYLDSTG
+239 TDILGSRCGYVDANG
-254 ETQYAVGAYE
+254 ATQYAVGAFE

-275 VGSTASFTDPA
+275 VGSTARFTDPS

-294 DATPEVVEAGVFFID
+294 NVATEVVEAGVFYVDGTVTFID
-309 ETVTLIGAPPEG
+309 APPVG

-342 IRIGSRSEI
+342 IRVGSRSEL
-351 EFKGTARGAALD
+351 EFKGTASGSSLD
-363 LRDESLLELA
+363 LRDESIIEIA

-387 GVTLKSSS
+387 GVTIKSSS
-395 RSYFSAPVITPSLFE
+395 RSYFSAPVIIPTLFE
-410 NENVVVGVRGAGL
+410 TENVVVGVRGAGL
-423 TGFFAA
+423 TGFYAA

-438 SWTCKDSSVPI
+438 SWSCKDSSVPI
-449 VLERRIDGE
+449 VIERRIDGE
-458 WTTALASA
+458 WTTAIASA

-473 PFGTDPVELIFDDWR
+473 PFGSEPVELIFSDWR
-488 AWDGDVFLTASPSN
+488 AWDGNAFLTASPFY
-502 AKINFF
+502 AKVDFF
-508 KYWSGVDAAVSVS
+508 KYWSGVDATVSVN
-521 EWIVESLVVNEWITD
+521 EWIVDPLVVNEWITD
-536 TITMKAGEMGY
+536 TLTLKAGEMGY

-557 IKNPLSGAL
+557 IKNPLSGVL

-594 DGWVDIAVP
+594 DGWVDVTVP

-635 PNTTTSTPFSD
+635 PNTTTSTPFTD

>member
-11 QIGDGSLYQTVLNA
+11 QIGDGSLYQTVLDA

-61 AGKTRLILTKS
+61 AGKTRLILRRTTASAVPKDV
-72 QKSGSIPAYI
+72 
-82 LIDTSYSTIAGLHA
+82 LIDCVYSTIVSFNA
-96 RGVAFNGRVLPGGS
+96 RGIAFNGRVLVGGS
-110 LQKYRFDKCV
+110 GQKHRFDKCI
-120 FGGFPKGYNSVHP
+120 FGGFATVRNSFHTTGSCNV
-133 VGYCDIEFNDCAF
+133 EFNDCAF
-146 ICGYGSPFFGTSTRS
+146 ICGAGSPFFGTATKS
-161 SYIFNRCTIA
+161 SYKFTRCTIA
-171 ANKANETS
+171 ANKANES
-179 PGRIG
+179 SSGRVA

-206 NLDSVVVTK
+206 SLDAVDVTK

-221 TPLPSSP
+221 SPLPSSP
-228 YATGATSAENE
+228 FATGATDAENG
-239 TDILGSRRGYLDSTG
+239 TDILGSRRGYLDATG
-254 ETQYAVGAYE
+254 ATQYAIGAYE

-275 VGSTASFTDPA
+275 VGSTARFTEPTT
-286 IWRTERGG
+286 WRTERGG
-294 DATPEVVEAGVFFID
+294 IATPEVVEAGVFYVD
-309 ETVTLIGAPPEG
+309 ETVTFIDAPPEG

-342 IRIGSRSEI
+342 IRVGSRSEL
-351 EFKGTARGAALD
+351 EFKGTARGSALD

-387 GVTLKSSS
+387 GVVFKSSS
-395 RSYFSAPVITPSLFE
+395 RSYFSAPVIIPSLFDSV
-410 NENVVVGVRGAGL
+410 NVVVGVRGAGL

-438 SWTCKDSSVPI
+438 SWTCKDSAVPI
-449 VLERRIDGE
+449 VIERRIDGE
-458 WTTALASA
+458 WTTALESA

-473 PFGTDPVELIFDDWR
+473 LFGSEPVELVFEDWR
-488 AWDGDVFLTASPSN
+488 AWDGDAFLTASPFY
-502 AKINFF
+502 AKVDFF
-508 KYWSGVDAAVSVS
+508 KYWAGVDVTVSVS
-521 EWIVESLVVNEWITD
+521 EWIVEPLVVNEWITD
-536 TITMKAGEMGY
+536 TLTMKAGEMGY

-594 DGWVDIAVP
+594 DGWVDVAVP
-603 SDSVLPAPI
+603 SDSVLSTPI

-635 PNTTTSTPFSD
+635 PNTTTSTPFPD
-646 NGSYVVQ
+646 NGSYIVQ
-653 VKIVLKDG
+653 VKIILKNG

>member
-11 QIGDGSLYQTVLNA
+11 QIGDGSLYQTVLDA

-61 AGKTRLILTKS
+61 AGKTRLILRRTTASAVPKD
-72 QKSGSIPAYI
+72 I
-82 LIDTSYSTIAGLHA
+82 LIDCVYSTIVSFNA
-96 RGVAFNGRVLPGGS
+96 RGIAFSGRVLVGGS
-110 LQKYRFDKCV
+110 GQKHRFDKCI
-120 FGGFPKGYNSVHP
+120 FGGFATVRNSFHTT
-133 VGYCDIEFNDCAF
+133 GNCDVEFNDCAF
-146 ICGYGSPFFGTSTRS
+146 ICGAGSPFYGTATKS
-161 SYIFNRCTIA
+161 SYKFTRCTIA
-171 ANKANETS
+171 ANKANES
-179 PGRIG
+179 SSGRVA

-206 NLDSVVVTK
+206 SLDAVDVTK

-221 TPLPSSP
+221 SPLSSSP
-228 YATGATSAENE
+228 FATGATSAENE
-239 TDILGSRRGYLDSTG
+239 TDILGSRRGYLDATG
-254 ETQYAVGAYE
+254 ATQYAIGAFE

-275 VGSTASFTDPA
+275 VGSTARFTEPTT
-286 IWRTERGG
+286 WRTERGG
-294 DATPEVVEAGVFFID
+294 IATPEVVETGVFYVD
-309 ETVTLIGAPPEG
+309 ETVTFIDAPPEG

-333 IGADCIFEE
+333 IGADCVFEE
-342 IRIGSRSEI
+342 IRVGSRSEI

-387 GVTLKSSS
+387 GVAFKSSS
-395 RSYFSAPVITPSLFE
+395 RSYFSAPVLIPSLFDS
-410 NENVVVGVRGAGL
+410 ENVVVGVRGAGL

-429 AKNSNEVAL
+429 VKNSNEVAL
-438 SWTCKDSSVPI
+438 SWSCKDSSIPI
-449 VLERRIDGE
+449 VIERRINGE
-458 WTTALASA
+458 WTTALESA
-466 LGLTATV
+466 LGLSATV
-473 PFGTDPVELIFDDWR
+473 PFGSEPVELIFGDWR
-488 AWDGDVFLTASPSN
+488 AWDGDVFLTASPFY
-502 AKINFF
+502 AKVDFF
-508 KYWSGVDAAVSVS
+508 KYWAGVDATVSVS
-521 EWIVESLVVNEWITD
+521 EWIVDPLVVNEWITD
-536 TITMKAGEMGY
+536 TLIMKAGEMGY

-579 YKVGGWSSPNVWTPV
+579 YKIGGWSSPNVWTPV
-594 DGWVDIAVP
+594 DGWVDVAVP
-603 SDSVLPAPI
+603 ADSVLPAPI
-612 DVETLTQSGTT
+612 DVSVLTQSGTT
-623 WSRDEGPNFSWT
+623 WARDEGPNFSWT

-653 VKIVLKDG
+653 VKIVLKNG

>member
-11 QIGDGSLYQTVLNA
+11 QIGDGSLYQTVLDA

-61 AGKTRLILTKS
+61 AGKTRLILRKTTASAVPKDV
-72 QKSGSIPAYI
+72 
-82 LIDTSYSTIAGLHA
+82 LIDCVYSTIVSFNA
-96 RGVAFNGRVLPGGS
+96 RGIAFNGRVLVGGS
-110 LQKYRFDKCV
+110 GQKHRFDKCI
-120 FGGFPKGYNSVHP
+120 FGGFATVRNSFHTP
-133 VGYCDIEFNDCAF
+133 GNCDVEFNDCAF
-146 ICGYGSPFFGTSTRS
+146 ICGAGSPFFGTSTKS
-161 SYIFNRCTIA
+161 SYKFTRCTIA

-179 PGRIG
+179 SGRVV

-192 EPDLSTAGFANVPT
+192 EPDLTTAGFANVPT
-206 NLDSVVVTK
+206 NLDAVDVTK

-221 TPLPSSP
+221 SPLPSSP
-228 YATGATSAENE
+228 FATGATSAENA
-239 TDILGSRRGYLDSTG
+239 TDILGSRRGYLDATG
-254 ETQYAVGAYE
+254 ATQYAVGAYA
-264 VVNANYYLAPN
+264 VVNANYYLASN
-275 VGSTASFTDPA
+275 VGSTASFTDPS

-294 DATPEVVEAGVFFID
+294 IATPEVVEAGVFYID
-309 ETVTLIGAPPEG
+309 ETVTFLDALPEG

-342 IRIGSRSEI
+342 IRAGSRSEL
-351 EFKGTARGAALD
+351 EFKGTARGSALD

-387 GVTLKSSS
+387 GVTIKSSS
-395 RSYFSAPVITPSLFE
+395 RSYFSAPIIIPTLFE
-410 NENVVVGVRGAGL
+410 TENVVVGVRGAGL

-429 AKNSNEVAL
+429 AKNPNEVAL
-438 SWTCKDSSVPI
+438 SWTCKDSAVPI
-449 VLERRIDGE
+449 VVERRIDGE
-458 WTTALASA
+458 WTTAIASA

-473 PFGTDPVELIFDDWR
+473 PFGSEPVELIFGDWR
-488 AWDGDVFLTASPSN
+488 AWDGDVFLTASPFY
-502 AKINFF
+502 AKADFF
-508 KYWSGVDAAVSVS
+508 KYWSGVDATVSVN
-521 EWIVESLVVNEWITD
+521 EWVVDPLVVNEWITD
-536 TITMKAGEMGY
+536 TLTLKAGEMGY

-594 DGWVDIAVP
+594 DGWVDVAVP

-623 WSRDEGPNFSWT
+623 WARDEGPNFSWT
-635 PNTTTSTPFSD
+635 PNTTTSTPFTD

>member
-55 RPITID
+55 RPITLD
-61 AGKTRLILTKS
+61 AGKTRLILRRTTASAVPKD
-72 QKSGSIPAYI
+72 I
-82 LIDTSYSTIAGLHA
+82 LIDCVYSTIVSFNA
-96 RGVAFNGRVLPGGS
+96 RGIAFNGRVLVGGS
-110 LQKYRFDKCV
+110 GQKHRFDKCI
-120 FGGFPKGYNSVHP
+120 FGGFATVRNSFHTTGNCNV
-133 VGYCDIEFNDCAF
+133 EFNDCAF
-146 ICGYGSPFFGTSTRS
+146 ICGAGSPFYGTSTKS
-161 SYIFNRCTIA
+161 SYKFTRCTIA

-179 PGRIG
+179 SGRVA

-192 EPDLSTAGFANVPT
+192 EPDLATSGFANVPT
-206 NLDSVVVTK
+206 SLDAVDVTK

-221 TPLPSSP
+221 APLPLSP
-228 YATGATSAENE
+228 FAKGATSAENE
-239 TDILGSRRGYLDSTG
+239 TDILGSRRGYIDATG
-254 ETQYAVGAYE
+254 ASQYAVGAYE
-264 VVNANYYLAPN
+264 VVNANYYLASN
-275 VGSTASFTDPA
+275 VGPTARFTDPST
-286 IWRTERGG
+286 WRTERGG
-294 DATPEVVEAGVFFID
+294 NVAPEVVETGVFYID
-309 ETVTLIGAPPEG
+309 ETVTFLDALPEG

-333 IGADCIFEE
+333 IGADCVFEG
-342 IRIGSRSEI
+342 IQVGSRSEI
-351 EFKGTARGAALD
+351 KFKGTARGAALD
-363 LRDESLLELA
+363 LRDESLLEIA

-387 GVTLKSSS
+387 GVTIKSSS
-395 RSYFSAPVITPSLFE
+395 RSYFSAPIIIPTLFE
-410 NENVVVGVRGAGL
+410 TENVVVGVRGAGL

-429 AKNSNEVAL
+429 VNSSNEVAL
-438 SWTCKDSSVPI
+438 SWNCKDSSVPI
-449 VLERRIDGE
+449 VVERRVDGE
-458 WTTALASA
+458 WTTILESA
-466 LGLTATV
+466 LGLTATIS
-473 PFGTDPVELIFDDWR
+473 FGSEPVELIFGDWR
-488 AWDGDVFLTASPSN
+488 AWDGDVFLTAAPFYT
-502 AKINFF
+502 KVDFF
-508 KYWSGVDAAVSVS
+508 KYWSGVDATVSVS
-521 EWIVESLVVNEWITD
+521 EWIVEPLVVNEWITD
-536 TITMKAGEMGY
+536 TLTMKAGEMGY

-572 SGITATF
+572 SNITATF

-594 DGWVDIAVP
+594 EGWVDIAVP

-635 PNTTTSTPFSD
+635 PNTTTSTPFAD

>member
-11 QIGDGSLYQTVLNA
+11 QIGDGSLYQTVLEA

-61 AGKTRLILTKS
+61 AGKTRLILRRTTASAVPKDV
-72 QKSGSIPAYI
+72 
-82 LIDTSYSTIAGLHA
+82 LIDCVYSTIVSFNA
-96 RGVAFNGRVLPGGS
+96 RGIAFNGRVLVGGS
-110 LQKYRFDKCV
+110 SQKHRFDKCI
-120 FGGFPKGYNSVHP
+120 FGGFATVRNSFHTT
-133 VGYCDIEFNDCAF
+133 GNCDVEFNDCAF
-146 ICGYGSPFFGTSTRS
+146 ICGSGSPFFGTSTKS
-161 SYIFNRCTIA
+161 SYKFTRCTVA
-171 ANKANETS
+171 ANKANES
-179 PGRIG
+179 SSGRLA
-184 ATYVDCID
+184 ATYIDCID
-192 EPDLSTAGFANVPT
+192 EPDLSTAGFANVPAS
-206 NLDSVVVTK
+206 LDAVDVTK

-221 TPLPSSP
+221 APLPSSP
-228 YATGATSAENE
+228 FATGATSAENE
-239 TDILGSRRGYLDSTG
+239 TDILGSRRGYVDASG
-254 ETQYAVGAYE
+254 APQYAVGAFE
-264 VVNANYYLAPN
+264 VVNANYYLASKI
-275 VGSTASFTDPA
+275 GSTASFTDPST
-286 IWRTERGG
+286 WRTERGG
-294 DATPEVVEAGVFFID
+294 NATPEVVETGVFYID
-309 ETVTLIGAPPEG
+309 ETVTFLDAPPEG

-333 IGADCIFEE
+333 IGADCVFEE
-342 IRIGSRSEI
+342 IRVGSRSEI
-351 EFKGTARGAALD
+351 GFKGTARGSTLD
-363 LRDESLLELA
+363 LRDESLLEIA

-387 GVTLKSSS
+387 GVVIKSSS

-410 NENVVVGVRGAGL
+410 KENVVVGVHGAGL

-438 SWTCKDSSVPI
+438 SWNCANSSVPI
-449 VLERRIDGE
+449 VVERRIDGE
-458 WTTALASA
+458 WTTALEAA

-473 PFGTDPVELIFDDWR
+473 PFGSEPVELVFDDWR
-488 AWDGDVFLTASPSN
+488 AWDGDVFLTASPFY
-502 AKINFF
+502 AKVDFF
-508 KYWSGVDAAVSVS
+508 KYWSGVDATVSVS
-521 EWIVESLVVNEWITD
+521 EWIVEPLVVNEWITN
-536 TITMKAGEMGY
+536 TLTLKAGEMGY

-572 SGITATF
+572 SNITATF
-579 YKVGGWSSPNVWTPV
+579 YKVGGWSSPNVWTIV
-594 DGWVDIAVP
+594 DGWADIAVP
-603 SDSVLPAPI
+603 TDSVLPAPI

-623 WSRDEGPNFSWT
+623 WSREEGPNFSWT
-635 PNTTTSTPFSD
+635 PNTTTSTPFAD

-668 FNNKVY
+668 FNTKVY

>member
-30 VAPDPTVFGVGER
+30 VAPDPTVFGVSER

-61 AGKTRLILTKS
+61 AGKTRLILRRTTASAVPKDV
-72 QKSGSIPAYI
+72 
-82 LIDTSYSTIAGLHA
+82 LIDCVYSTIVSFNA
-96 RGVAFNGRVLPGGS
+96 RGIAFNGRVLVGGS
-110 LQKYRFDKCV
+110 GQKHRFDKCI
-120 FGGFPKGYNSVHP
+120 FGGFATVRNSFHTTGSCNV
-133 VGYCDIEFNDCAF
+133 EFNDCAF
-146 ICGYGSPFFGTSTRS
+146 ICGAGSPFYGTSTKS
-161 SYIFNRCTIA
+161 SYKFTRCTIA
-171 ANKANETS
+171 ANKANES
-179 PGRIG
+179 SSGRVA

-206 NLDSVVVTK
+206 SLEAVDVTK

-221 TPLPSSP
+221 SPLPSSP
-228 YATGATSAENE
+228 FATGGTSAENE
-239 TDILGSRRGYLDSTG
+239 TDILGSRRGYVDAIG
-254 ETQYAVGAYE
+254 ATQYAVGAFE
-264 VVNANYYLAPN
+264 VVNANYYLTPN
-275 VGSTASFTDPA
+275 VGSTVRFTDPST
-286 IWRTERGG
+286 WRTERGG
-294 DATPEVVEAGVFFID
+294 NATPEVVETGVFYID
-309 ETVTLIGAPPEG
+309 ETVTLIDAPPEG

-342 IRIGSRSEI
+342 IRVGSRSEL
-351 EFKGTARGAALD
+351 EFKGTARGSALD

-387 GVTLKSSS
+387 GVVFKSSS
-395 RSYFSAPVITPSLFE
+395 RSYFSAPVIIPSLFDS
-410 NENVVVGVRGAGL
+410 ENVVVGVRGAGL

-438 SWTCKDSSVPI
+438 SWTCKDSAVPI
-449 VLERRIDGE
+449 VIERRIDGE
-458 WTTALASA
+458 WTTALESA

-473 PFGTDPVELIFDDWR
+473 PFGSEPVELIFGDWR
-488 AWDGDVFLTASPSN
+488 AWDGDVFLTASPFY
-502 AKINFF
+502 AKVDFF
-508 KYWSGVDAAVSVS
+508 KYWAGVDVTVSVS
-521 EWIVESLVVNEWITD
+521 EWIVEPLVVNEWITD
-536 TITMKAGEMGY
+536 TLTMKAGEMGY

-594 DGWVDIAVP
+594 DGWVDVTVP
-603 SDSVLPAPI
+603 SDSVLSTPI
-612 DVETLTQSGTT
+612 DVETLKQSGTT

-635 PNTTTSTPFSD
+635 PNTTTSTPFPD
-646 NGSYVVQ
+646 NGSYIVQ
-653 VKIVLKDG
+653 VKIILKNG

>member
-11 QIGDGSLYQTVLNA
+11 QIGDGSLYQTVLDA

-61 AGKTRLILTKS
+61 AGKTRLILRRTTASAVPKDV
-72 QKSGSIPAYI
+72 
-82 LIDTSYSTIAGLHA
+82 LIDCVYSTIVSFNA
-96 RGVAFNGRVLPGGS
+96 RGIAFNGRVLVGGS
-110 LQKYRFDKCV
+110 GQKLIFDKCI
-120 FGGFPKGYNSVHP
+120 FGGFATVRNSFHTI
-133 VGYCDIEFNDCAF
+133 GNCDVEFNDCAF
-146 ICGYGSPFFGTSTRS
+146 ICGSGSPFYGKSTTS

-179 PGRIG
+179 SARVA

-206 NLDSVVVTK
+206 SLDAVDVTK

-221 TPLPSSP
+221 APLPSSP
-228 YATGATSAENE
+228 FATGATDAENE
-239 TDILGSRRGYLDSTG
+239 TDILGSRRGYVDATG
-254 ETQYAVGAYE
+254 VTQYAVGAYE

-275 VGSTASFTDPA
+275 VGSTARFTDPT

-294 DATPEVVEAGVFFID
+294 NATPEVVDTGVFYVD
-309 ETVTLIGAPPEG
+309 ETVTFIDAPPEG
-321 ASIVVAGPSRVE
+321 ASIVAAGPSRVE

-342 IRIGSRSEI
+342 IRVGSRSEI
-351 EFKGTARGAALD
+351 EFKGTARGSALD
-363 LRDESLLELA
+363 LRDESALVLA

-387 GVTLKSSS
+387 GVAFKSSA
-395 RSYFSAPVITPSLFE
+395 RSYFSAPVIIQSLFDS
-410 NENVVVGVRGAGL
+410 ENVVVGVRGAGL

-438 SWTCKDSSVPI
+438 SWTCKDSAIPI
-449 VLERRIDGE
+449 VIERRIDGE
-458 WTTALASA
+458 WTTAIESA

-473 PFGTDPVELIFDDWR
+473 PFGSEPVELIFGDWR
-488 AWDGDVFLTASPSN
+488 AWDGDVFLTASPFY
-502 AKINFF
+502 AKVDFF
-508 KYWSGVDAAVSVS
+508 KYWSGVDATVSVN
-521 EWIVESLVVNEWITD
+521 EWIVDPLVVNEWITD
-536 TITMKAGEMGY
+536 TLTMKAGEMGY

-566 LQPEEV
+566 LKPEEV

-603 SDSVLPAPI
+603 SDSVLSAPI
-612 DVETLTQSGTT
+612 DVSVLTQSGTT
-623 WSRDEGPNFSWT
+623 WARDEGPNFSWT
-635 PNTTTSTPFSD
+635 PNTTTSTPFAD

>member
-11 QIGDGSLYQTVLNA
+11 QIGDGSLYQTVLDA

-30 VAPDPTVFGVGER
+30 VAPDPAVFGVGER

-61 AGKTRLILTKS
+61 AGKTRLILRRTTASAVPKDV
-72 QKSGSIPAYI
+72 
-82 LIDTSYSTIAGLHA
+82 LIDCVYSTIVSFDA
-96 RGVAFNGRVLPGGS
+96 RGIAFNGRVLVGGS
-110 LQKYRFDKCV
+110 GQKHRFDKCI
-120 FGGFPKGYNSVHP
+120 FGGFATVRNSFHTTGNCNV
-133 VGYCDIEFNDCAF
+133 EFNDCAF
-146 ICGYGSPFFGTSTRS
+146 ICGSGSPFFGTATKS
-161 SYIFNRCTIA
+161 SYKFTRCTIA

-179 PGRIG
+179 SGRVA

-192 EPDLSTAGFANVPT
+192 EPDLATAGFANVPAS
-206 NLDSVVVTK
+206 LDEVDVTK

-221 TPLPSSP
+221 SPLPSSP
-228 YATGATSAENE
+228 FATGGTSAKNE
-239 TDILGSRRGYLDSTG
+239 TDILGSRRGYVDASG
-254 ETQYAVGAYE
+254 ATQYAIGAYE
-264 VVNANYYLAPN
+264 VVKANYYLASN
-275 VGSTASFTDPA
+275 VGSTASFANPS

-294 DATPEVVEAGVFFID
+294 NVATEVVEAGVFYVDGTVTFID
-309 ETVTLIGAPPEG
+309 SPPEG

-333 IGADCIFEE
+333 IGAYCVFEE
-342 IRIGSRSEI
+342 IRVGSRSEL
-351 EFKGTARGAALD
+351 EFKGTARGSALD

-387 GVTLKSSS
+387 GVVFKSSS

-410 NENVVVGVRGAGL
+410 TENVVVGVRGAGL

-429 AKNSNEVAL
+429 VKNSNEVAL
-438 SWTCKDSSVPI
+438 SWSCKDSSVPI
-449 VLERRIDGE
+449 VIERRIDGE
-458 WTTALASA
+458 WTTAIESA

-473 PFGTDPVELIFDDWR
+473 PFGSEPVELIFGDWR
-488 AWDGDVFLTASPSN
+488 AWDGDVFLTASPFY
-502 AKINFF
+502 AKVDFF
-508 KYWSGVDAAVSVS
+508 KYWAGVDATVSVS
-521 EWIVESLVVNEWITD
+521 EWIVEPLVVNEWITD
-536 TITMKAGEMGY
+536 TLTMKAGEMGY

-579 YKVGGWSSPNVWTPV
+579 YKIGGWSSPNVWTPV
-594 DGWVDIAVP
+594 EGWVDIAVP

-612 DVETLTQSGTT
+612 DVETLKQSGAT

-635 PNTTTSTPFSD
+635 PNTTTSTPFGE

>member
-11 QIGDGSLYQTVLNA
+11 QIGDGSLYQTVLDA

-61 AGKTRLILTKS
+61 AGKTRLILRRTTASAVPKDV
-72 QKSGSIPAYI
+72 
-82 LIDTSYSTIAGLHA
+82 LIDCVYSTIVSFNA
-96 RGVAFNGRVLPGGS
+96 RGIAFNGRVLVGGS
-110 LQKYRFDKCV
+110 GQKHRFDKCI
-120 FGGFPKGYNSVHP
+120 FGGFATVRNSFHTT
-133 VGYCDIEFNDCAF
+133 GNCDVEFNDCAF
-146 ICGYGSPFFGTSTRS
+146 ICGAGSPFYGTSTKS
-161 SYIFNRCTIA
+161 SYKFTRCTIA

-179 PGRIG
+179 SGRVV

-192 EPDLSTAGFANVPT
+192 EPDLATAGFANVPT
-206 NLDSVVVTK
+206 SLDAVDVTK

-221 TPLPSSP
+221 SPLPSSQF
-228 YATGATSAENE
+228 ATGGTSAENE
-239 TDILGSRRGYLDSTG
+239 TDILWSRRGYLDANG
-254 ETQYAVGAYE
+254 ATQYAVGAFE
-264 VVNANYYLAPN
+264 VVNANYYLAKN
-275 VGSTASFTDPA
+275 VGLTARFTDPS

-294 DATPEVVEAGVFFID
+294 NATPEVVEAGVFYID
-309 ETVTLIGAPPEG
+309 ETVTFIDAPPEG

-342 IRIGSRSEI
+342 IRVGSRSEI

-373 PGTINTVDSLTNGS
+373 PGTIDTVDSLTNGS
-387 GVTLKSSS
+387 GVTIKSSS
-395 RSYFSAPVITPSLFE
+395 RSYLSAPVITPSLFE
-410 NENVVVGVRGAGL
+410 TENVVVGVRGAGL

-429 AKNSNEVAL
+429 VKNSNEVAL
-438 SWTCKDSSVPI
+438 SWTCKDSAVPI
-449 VLERRIDGE
+449 VVERRIDGE
-458 WTTALASA
+458 WTTALEAA
-466 LGLTATV
+466 LGLTTTV
-473 PFGTDPVELIFDDWR
+473 PFGSDPVELVFGDWR
-488 AWDGDVFLTASPSN
+488 AWDGDVFLTASPFY
-502 AKINFF
+502 AKIDFF
-508 KYWSGVDAAVSVS
+508 KYWAGVDVTVSVS
-521 EWIVESLVVNEWITD
+521 EWIVEPLVVNEWITD
-536 TITMKAGEMGY
+536 TLTMKAGEMGY

-572 SGITATF
+572 SGITATY

-594 DGWVDIAVP
+594 DGWVDVAVP

-612 DVETLTQSGTT
+612 DVSVLTQSGTT
-623 WSRDEGPNFSWT
+623 WARVEGPNFSWT
-635 PNTTTSTPFSD
+635 PNTTTSTPFSE

-653 VKIVLKDG
+653 VKIILKNG

>member
-11 QIGDGSLYQTVLNA
+11 QIGDGSLYQTVLDA

-61 AGKTRLILTKS
+61 AGKTRLIL
-72 QKSGSIPAYI
+72 QKTTASAVPRDI
-82 LIDTSYSTIAGLHA
+82 LIDCVYSTIVSFNA
-96 RGVAFNGRVLPGGS
+96 RGIAFNGRVLVGGS
-110 LQKYRFDKCV
+110 GQKHRFDKCI
-120 FGGFPKGYNSVHP
+120 FGGFATVRNSFHTTGNCNV
-133 VGYCDIEFNDCAF
+133 EFNDCAF
-146 ICGYGSPFFGTSTRS
+146 ICGAGSPFYGTSTKS
-161 SYIFNRCTIA
+161 SYKFTRCTIA

-179 PGRIG
+179 SGRVA

-192 EPDLSTAGFANVPT
+192 EPDLATAGFANVPAS
-206 NLDSVVVTK
+206 LDAVVVTK

-221 TPLPSSP
+221 APLPSSP
-228 YATGATSAENE
+228 FATGGTSAENE
-239 TDILGSRRGYLDSTG
+239 TDILGSRRGYVDANG
-254 ETQYAVGAYE
+254 ATQYAIGAYE
-264 VVNANYYLAPN
+264 VINANYYLAPN
-275 VGSTASFTDPA
+275 VGSTARFTDPST
-286 IWRTERGG
+286 WRTERGG
-294 DATPEVVEAGVFFID
+294 NATPEVVEAGVFYVD
-309 ETVTLIGAPPEG
+309 ETVTFIDAPPEG

-333 IGADCIFEE
+333 IGADCMFEE
-342 IRIGSRSEI
+342 IRVGARSEI
-351 EFKGTARGAALD
+351 DFKGTASGSALD

-410 NENVVVGVRGAGL
+410 TKNVVVGVRGAGL

-429 AKNSNEVAL
+429 VKNSNEVAL
-438 SWTCKDSSVPI
+438 SWSCKDSSVPI
-449 VLERRIDGE
+449 VIERRVDGE
-458 WTTALASA
+458 WTTALESA

-473 PFGTDPVELIFDDWR
+473 PLGSEPVELIFGDWR
-488 AWDGDVFLTASPSN
+488 AWDGDVFLTASPFY
-502 AKINFF
+502 AKVDFF
-508 KYWSGVDAAVSVS
+508 KYWSGVDATVSVS
-521 EWIVESLVVNEWITD
+521 EWIVEPLVVNEWITD
-536 TITMKAGEMGY
+536 TLTMKAGKMGY

-579 YKVGGWSSPNVWTPV
+579 YKVGGWSSPNVWTPI
-594 DGWVDIAVP
+594 DGWADVAVP

-612 DVETLTQSGTT
+612 DVSVLTQSGAT

-635 PNTTTSTPFSD
+635 PNTTTSTPFGE

>member
-11 QIGDGSLYQTVLNA
+11 QIGDGSLYQTVLDA

-30 VAPDPTVFGVGER
+30 VAPDPTVFGAGER

-61 AGKTRLILTKS
+61 AGKTRLIFRKTTASAVSKD
-72 QKSGSIPAYI
+72 I
-82 LIDTSYSTIAGLHA
+82 LIDCVYSTVVSFNA
-96 RGVAFNGRVLPGGS
+96 RGIAFNGRVLIGGS
-110 LQKYRFDKCV
+110 GEVFRFDKCV
-120 FGGFPKGYNSVHP
+120 FGGFASSRNSVHTY
-133 VGYCDIEFNDCAF
+133 GNCDIAFIDCAF
-146 ICGYGSPFFGTSTRS
+146 VCGGSSPFYGTATKS
-161 SYIFNRCTIA
+161 SYKFTRCTIA
-171 ANKANETS
+171 ANKANES
-179 PGRIG
+179 SSGRLG

-192 EPDLSTAGFANVPT
+192 EPDLATAGFANVPT
-206 NLDSVVVTK
+206 SLDAVDVTK

-221 TPLPSSP
+221 SPLPSSSF
-228 YATGATSAENE
+228 ATGATSAENE
-239 TDILGSRRGYLDSTG
+239 TDILGNRRGYLDASGT
-254 ETQYAVGAYE
+254 TQYAVGAFE

-275 VGSTASFTDPA
+275 VGSTARFTEPTT
-286 IWRTERGG
+286 WRTERGG
-294 DATPEVVEAGVFFID
+294 NATPEVVETGVFYVD
-309 ETVTLIGAPPEG
+309 ETVTLIDAPPEG
-321 ASIVVAGPSRVE
+321 SSIVVAGPSRVE
-333 IGADCIFEE
+333 IGDACVLDE
-342 IRIGSRSEI
+342 IRAGARSTI
-351 EFKGTARGAALD
+351 AFKNAVIASSFD
-363 LRDESLLELA
+363 LRDESTVEII
-373 PGTINTVDSLTNGS
+373 PGDVIALDSLTYGAGAS
-387 GVTLKSSS
+387 AKSTG
-395 RSYFSAPVITPSLFE
+395 RAYLSAPEVDASQLTT
-410 NENVVVGVRGAGL
+410 ENVVVGQRGAGL

-429 AKNSNEVAL
+429 VKRAGEIAL

-449 VLERRIDGE
+449 VVERRVDGE
-458 WTTALASA
+458 WTTAIASA

-473 PFGTDPVELIFDDWR
+473 QVGPEPIELVFDDWR
-488 AWDGDVFLTASPSN
+488 AWDGDAFLTSTPFY
-502 AKINFF
+502 AKVDFF
-508 KYWSGVDAAVSVS
+508 KYWAGVDATVSVS
-521 EWIVESLVVNEWITD
+521 EWSVEPLVVNEWITD
-536 TITMKAGEMGY
+536 TLTMKAGEMGY

-579 YKVGGWSSPNVWTPV
+579 YKIGGWSSPNVWTPV
-594 DGWVDIAVP
+594 EGWVDIAVP

-635 PNTTTSTPFSD
+635 PNTTTSTPFAD